1 MGRNPA
7 SWRFPENFETSGII
21 LATFAVVLA
30 CALMGCM
37 GAAMDLGGV
46 IGDNGSDSFS
56 GRRSWSPD
64 TLPDAPDTHPEL
76 PQPPTWTV
84 APWTV
89 APWIVGPGDGGD
101 PNPGGPNWGWGA
113 GAAWPWSPHRCD
125 PCFKPGYAAGTGQPR
140 TATGAGTGPAA
151 PRHAGADAGWKC
163 TTPRKA
169 ANSGQRFAT
178 RSVLAVGAV
187 NATKENDCIGG
198 IDASLESVVTR
209 GATIAY

>member
-1 MGRNPA
+1 MGQLQTIFYYTFWSLSFRQKK
-7 SWRFPENFETSGII
+7 NFETSGII

-37 GAAMDLGGV
+37 EAATDFGGV

-64 TLPDAPDTHPEL
+64 ALPGAPDTHPEL

-125 PCFKPGYAAGTGQPR
+125 PCFKPGSP
-140 TATGAGTGPAA
+140 
-151 PRHAGADAGWKC
+151 KS
-163 TTPRKA
+163 KI
-169 ANSGQRFAT
+169 
-178 RSVLAVGAV
+178 
-187 NATKENDCIGG
+187 KEDRILSKQG
-198 IDASLESVVTR
+198 SS
-209 GATIAY
+209 